1 MKLAISAMKLPPRF
15 SQTAANKKKRPIGLF
30 FYRYPQKFDGNNTKN
45 DKNEGISIF

>member
-15 SQTAANKKKRPIGLF
+15 SQTAANKKRGLLASF

-45 DKNEGISIF
+45 DKNEGISKF